1 MSERGASGDSG
12 SNKRVFDGM
21 ASYSYKCIDSSEI
34 LHYFPASEVEHGVQC
49 NIVKEKH
56 PKIVGNATAGKKSSL
71 PSMSNAAIAAAVKS
85 ITSSPTLSTK
95 VTDFPRHQHNEF
107 AVHNHIVKKLFED
120 RPGKALKKDVAY
132 LKVSSMGK
140 AFESYDREKNRLVMI
155 LPAYFELLRFF
166 KTEYRMVLNRMES
179 DYRSMMEGTDWFS
192 LCPTISFRGPAD
204 TVFSTVLDSSNG
216 FDLKLTMTN
225 RLEMGKKNIVL
236 HYTDESMGRLSLPGE
251 VMEVLAKD
259 MTFLEGLSNGE
270 YKESSV
276 AKKSRQY

>member
-1 MSERGASGDSG
+1 
-12 SNKRVFDGM
+12 
-21 ASYSYKCIDSSEI
+21 
-34 LHYFPASEVEHGVQC
+34 
-49 NIVKEKH
+49 
-56 PKIVGNATAGKKSSL
+56 
-71 PSMSNAAIAAAVKS
+71 
-85 ITSSPTLSTK
+85 
-95 VTDFPRHQHNEF
+95 
-107 AVHNHIVKKLFED
+107 
-120 RPGKALKKDVAY
+120 
-132 LKVSSMGK
+132 MGK

-236 HYTDESMGRLSLPGE
+236 HYTDESMGHMSLPGA

-259 MTFLEGLSNGE
+259 MTFLKGLSNGE

-276 AKKSRQY
+276 AKKVVSIRMESDESTSQQSSSSSSQSSTSSVYNNHRLVPLPYLEEESQETDDTFFDNKNRDKKTATTPATTKEEDNHLYLHLHLFQNTVSTL